1 MANRR
6 SLFILNEFL
15 FFVFVIF
22 LLAVCFFLQ
31 NDFILF
37 FVLFFCEFIFFSVVC
52 HNLSFDLF
60 FTNGIKLMNTNE
72 QNVCECDI
80 ALMP

>member
-1 MANRR
+1 
-6 SLFILNEFL
+6 
-15 FFVFVIF
+15 VIF
-22 LLAVCFFLQ
+22 LRAVCFFYKA
-31 NDFILF
+31 ILF